1 MDLYKALEDAFVT
14 SKYPIGRA
22 YIAPNGMFIST
33 IAFEDDTFGEPNHTT
48 ILDYLYD
55 TGYIESPSYS
65 ELEERG
71 YIRVSNWDST
81 IILPRIKPTEEQY
94 RAIRDWIDAEYEEEN
109 MRDVLID
116 TPTEFKKY
124 NLYDGEV
131 DSKYIV
137 DRIRRYYATNIL
149 YESTDHLFPNSKVKQ
164 VVYHTSNKDFDK
176 FDSRKKGSNTGWID
190 TNLGY
195 FFSDNKEIT
204 KQFGNITKAY
214 YIDIRKPLDLR
225 IWRGIRADSF
235 EELNPDEQQ
244 IVIDLVKSQGV
255 EPNDEYIQSIIDGA
269 SDFDAQSEIREQLAD
284 KESMRNLRRLG
295 YDSII
300 DIMDRDINANEYI
313 VFNSNQIKVKERL
326 EESSNQ
332 NIGYRTEETYGSSV
346 RDLRDVIEFEIV
358 ELGNIDIPDTLLNTF
373 AHRDEQGYFIE
384 EILDNFEDSSEED
397 KQNLVDVCVDIIKQ
411 TYPNAK
417 YCLWLA
423 SKDSIIK
430 YYGGTEEN
438 IDTYEIQYDKPISD
452 LGFNEDGCLYVYDD
466 LPKPIRKL
474 TEALSG
480 NKLNLSEYKI
490 KDILINN
497 PDLYRILYDARLDK
511 YMIGNSYDIVHRDLI
526 IDALKSGYYEGQRD
540 FIETF
545 GAIDN
550 YIEIGLGG
558 YYDKEL
564 VDEDIDPFLYPLVF
578 IPKGKEEDIDVEVA
592 DDYIELFE
600 YDFGYILSREND
612 FRETSL
618 YKILGEPVSTKY
630 L

>member
-1 MDLYKALEDAFVT
+1 MDLYKVLEDAFVT

-22 YIAPNGMFIST
+22 YIAPNGMFVST
-33 IAFEDDTFGEPNHTT
+33 IAFEDDTFGEPNHAT

-71 YIRVSNWDST
+71 YIRVSNWDSA

-109 MRDVLID
+109 MKNVLID

-124 NLYDGEV
+124 NLYDGDV
-131 DSKYIV
+131 DSKYVV

-149 YESTDHLFPNSKVKQ
+149 YESTDHPFPNSKIKQ
-164 VVYHTSNKDFDK
+164 VVYHSSNKDFDK
-176 FDSRKKGSNTGWID
+176 FDSRKKGSNTGWAD

-195 FFSDNKEIT
+195 FFSDNREIT

-225 IWRGIRADSF
+225 IWRRIRADSF

-255 EPNDEYIQSIIDGA
+255 EPNDEYIQAMIDGA

-284 KESMRNLRRLG
+284 KESMRNLRKLG

-326 EESSNQ
+326 EES
-332 NIGYRTEETYGSSV
+332 
-346 RDLRDVIEFEIV
+346 
-358 ELGNIDIPDTLLNTF
+358 LN
-373 AHRDEQGYFIE
+373 
-384 EILDNFEDSSEED
+384 S
-397 KQNLVDVCVDIIKQ
+397 
-411 TYPNAK
+411 
-417 YCLWLA
+417 
-423 SKDSIIK
+423 
-430 YYGGTEEN
+430 
-438 IDTYEIQYDKPISD
+438 
-452 LGFNEDGCLYVYDD
+452 
-466 LPKPIRKL
+466 
-474 TEALSG
+474 
-480 NKLNLSEYKI
+480 NKLNLSEYRI

-497 PDLYRILYDARLDK
+497 PDSYRILYDARIDK
-511 YMIGNSYDIVHRDLI
+511 YMIGNAYDIVHRDLI
-526 IDALKSGYYEGQRD
+526 IDALKNGYYESQRD

-550 YIEIGLGG
+550 YIEVGLDG

-578 IPKGKEEDIDVEVA
+578 IPKGKEEDIDVEIA
-592 DDYIELFE
+592 DGYVELVE

-612 FRETSL
+612 FRETGL

>member
-55 TGYIESPSYS
+55 TGYTESPSYS

-94 RAIRDWIDAEYEEEN
+94 RAIRDWIEAKYEEEN

-116 TPTEFKKY
+116 APTEFKKY
-124 NLYDGEV
+124 NLYDGDV

-137 DRIRRYYATNIL
+137 DRIRRYYAANIL
-149 YESTDHLFPNSKVKQ
+149 YESTDHPFPNSKVKQ
-164 VVYHTSNKDFDK
+164 VVYHSSNKDFDK

-225 IWRGIRADSF
+225 VWRRIRADSF

-255 EPNDEYIQSIIDGA
+255 EPNDEYIQAIIDGT

-326 EESSNQ
+326 EES
-332 NIGYRTEETYGSSV
+332 
-346 RDLRDVIEFEIV
+346 
-358 ELGNIDIPDTLLNTF
+358 LN
-373 AHRDEQGYFIE
+373 
-384 EILDNFEDSSEED
+384 S
-397 KQNLVDVCVDIIKQ
+397 
-411 TYPNAK
+411 
-417 YCLWLA
+417 
-423 SKDSIIK
+423 
-430 YYGGTEEN
+430 
-438 IDTYEIQYDKPISD
+438 
-452 LGFNEDGCLYVYDD
+452 
-466 LPKPIRKL
+466 
-474 TEALSG
+474 

-490 KDILINN
+490 RDILINN
-497 PDLYRILYDARLDK
+497 PDLYRILYDARIDK

-564 VDEDIDPFLYPLVF
+564 IDEDIDPFLYPLVF